1 LNIKNVYEVTA
12 LFEQALCDYC
22 GSKYAV
28 AVDNCSN
35 AIFLTLMYQNV
46 KGIEITIPNRTYPS
60 LPNEIIHAG
69 AKVNFEKIIGTT
81 LKGAYQL
88 KGTKTIDSAL
98 RFSTDIYIPGTFM
111 CLSFS
116 GAHKHLKLGKGGA
129 ILCDDE
135 QAYRWFKRARYSGR
149 NECSYH
155 DDEFDMLGWN
165 FYILPEISARA
176 LILMQQFYNNDGSKR
191 VMPDIELPFPDLSK
205 FPIYHSRKN

>member
-1 LNIKNVYEVTA
+1 
-12 LFEQALCDYC
+12 
-22 GSKYAV
+22 
-28 AVDNCSN
+28 
-35 AIFLTLMYQNV
+35 MYQNV

-135 QAYRWFKRARYSGR
+135 QAYRWFKGR
-149 NECSYH
+149 DIAVETNVVT
-155 DDEFDMLGWN
+155 MMMN
-165 FYILPEISARA
+165 
-176 LILMQQFYNNDGSKR
+176 LIC
-191 VMPDIELPFPDLSK
+191 
-205 FPIYHSRKN
+205 